1 MTDQVDRPANHP
13 AASPGDAELDC
24 NPSAN
29 PLFTDVV
36 QRRLSRRQLLSGTA
50 ALMGAVGAAALI
62 PGVARAGGSSGQF
75 QGRLGFA
82 AIPVSREDRA
92 GVPEGYHAQPFL
104 PWGTPITGS
113 YPDYRDGGLNSGEEQ
128 EQQVGMHHDGMH
140 YFPLGRGLAEQSRH
154 GILCI
159 NHEYVAPEFLHAAG
173 ATRVDGVR
181 TVVDEVRKEVA
192 AHGVS
197 VVEIAR
203 DDAGRWDVVRGP
215 FNRRITAGTEMEIT
229 GPVRGDDLVRTR
241 FSPDGVRCRGTLNN
255 CANGYTP
262 WGTYLTCEENWAG
275 YFVNDDAAQPREH
288 KRYGVSTSASH
299 DRYSWHTRAEDE
311 YARFNAAATG
321 ASALADYRNEPNT
334 FGWVVEIDPMDPAS
348 TPKKRTALGR
358 FAHEGAWPS
367 LARFGQRLAIYMGD
381 DSRFEYIY
389 KFVTRDAYWGRK
401 TDRDLLDHG
410 TLYVA
415 RFNEDGSGDWLAL
428 EFGQNGLTP
437 ENGFHSQADILVN
450 TRTAADFVGATKM
463 DRPEWGAVH
472 PVTGDVYMTLTNNS
486 ARTVAQIDAA
496 NPRGPNP
503 YGHIIRWREHR
514 RRPHAL
520 RFEWEIFVL
529 AGPAAEGEVLPG
541 SARNQDLTE
550 DNSFAS
556 PDGLWFDERGML
568 WIQTDMSGSQLT
580 GGPFGNNGMLVA
592 DPTTGDIRRF
602 FTGPVGCEVTGI
614 AMPPDARTLF
624 LNIQHPGEQGPSHW
638 PDGGEARPRS
648 ATVIVTRDDGQ
659 IIGR

>member
-1 MTDQVDRPANHP
+1 
-13 AASPGDAELDC
+13 
-24 NPSAN
+24 
-29 PLFTDVV
+29 
-36 QRRLSRRQLLSGTA
+36 
-50 ALMGAVGAAALI
+50 
-62 PGVARAGGSSGQF
+62 
-75 QGRLGFA
+75 
-82 AIPVSREDRA
+82 
-92 GVPEGYHAQPFL
+92 
-104 PWGTPITGS
+104 
-113 YPDYRDGGLNSGEEQ
+113 
-128 EQQVGMHHDGMH
+128 
-140 YFPLGRGLAEQSRH
+140 
-154 GILCI
+154 
-159 NHEYVAPEFLHAAG
+159 
-173 ATRVDGVR
+173 
-181 TVVDEVRKEVA
+181 
-192 AHGVS
+192 
-197 VVEIAR
+197 
-203 DDAGRWDVVRGP
+203 
-215 FNRRITAGTEMEIT
+215 MEIT

-450 TRTAADFVGATKM
+450 TRTAADFVGHMAEMSGLPKTEARQRAADVLYQVGLDEERYRLIGGFLTRMKKRGKRAPAVVHDPSPGFLDEPTAGLDPPGRDDM
-463 DRPEWGAVH
+463 LQLVDRIYRMMGISVVLSSHILEDIERVCDYVVIINSGQLVLAQPIGGA
-472 PVTGDVYMTLTNNS
+472 PAEGAALS
-486 ARTVAQIDAA
+486 IQIDGDAA
-496 NPRGPNP
+496 VFVQRLN
-503 YGHIIRWREHR
+503 
-514 RRPHAL
+514 AL
-520 RFEWEIFVL
+520 
-529 AGPAAEGEVLPG
+529 
-541 SARNQDLTE
+541 
-550 DNSFAS
+550 
-556 PDGLWFDERGML
+556 
-568 WIQTDMSGSQLT
+568 
-580 GGPFGNNGMLVA
+580 
-592 DPTTGDIRRF
+592 
-602 FTGPVGCEVTGI
+602 GI
-614 AMPPDARTLF
+614 DDARQRERMTGLPE
-624 LNIQHPGEQGPSHW
+624 IVIRHPSDKVYDAVRDTAVALDVPLVSMTG
-638 PDGGEARPRS
+638 RTRS
-648 ATVIVTRDDGQ
+648 LEDLYLQAVGAEMLDPEMLGVA
-659 IIGR
+659 